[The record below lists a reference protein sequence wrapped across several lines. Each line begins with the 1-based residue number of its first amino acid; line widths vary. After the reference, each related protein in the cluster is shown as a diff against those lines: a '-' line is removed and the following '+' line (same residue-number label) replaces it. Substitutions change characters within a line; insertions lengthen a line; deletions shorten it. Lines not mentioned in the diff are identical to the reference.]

1 MILRIKWGLGRD
13 AERWLIENVGE
24 RLYCLHNQQGGH
36 NWRFG
41 KDRKNNNVLEID
53 DDRVGTM
60 FILKFGEKIY
70 ESSRR

>member
-1 MILRIKWGLGRD
+1 MRLRIKWGLGRE

-36 NWRFG
+36 EWRFG
-41 KDRKNNNVLEID
+41 IDAERNSVLEID
-53 DDRVGTM
+53 DDRAATM